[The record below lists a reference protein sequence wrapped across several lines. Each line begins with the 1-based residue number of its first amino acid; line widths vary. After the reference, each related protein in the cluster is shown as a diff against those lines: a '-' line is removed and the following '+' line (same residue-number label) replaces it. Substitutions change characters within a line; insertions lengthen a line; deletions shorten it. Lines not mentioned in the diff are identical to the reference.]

1 MWNVWPCRRNDLIR
15 KIKLISKFMTLQ
27 PTVSDKICGTNTN
40 FINFFS
46 HTPSPSP
53 WTQCWFWKTFFQ
65 NLPDFKIEIKGRG
78 VEIVKS
84 VNFFCV
90 PVYFVRDY
98 LNKVLIL
105 KNGQSCRCVALTRK
119 GTPGSLRTTF
129 HTVWIFALLFLS
141 LGNYT
146 LNLSHI

>member
-90 PVYFVRDY
+90 PIYFVRDY

-105 KNGQSCRCVALTRK
+105 KMVSHADVLLWQEK
-119 GTPGSLRTTF
+119 
-129 HTVWIFALLFLS
+129 ALLEVWGQHFTQFGYLHYCS
-141 LGNYT
+141 FHWET
-146 LNLSHI
+146 IP